1 MGKGIHHIGLA
12 THDME
17 KTIAFYEDV
26 LGFPAAVCEMI
37 ERVKLFGR
45 RAARP

>member
-17 KTIAFYEDV
+17 KTIADR
-26 LGFPAAVCEMI
+26 GGDQAPI
-37 ERVKLFGR
+37 
-45 RAARP
+45 RA